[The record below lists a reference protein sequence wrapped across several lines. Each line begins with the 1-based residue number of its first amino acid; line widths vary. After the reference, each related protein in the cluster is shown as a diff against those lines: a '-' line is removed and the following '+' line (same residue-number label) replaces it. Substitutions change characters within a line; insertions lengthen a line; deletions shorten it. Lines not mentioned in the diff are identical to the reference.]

1 MTAVLAVITQ
11 HGRSYSNG
19 TLTIS
24 GTGEIYDGAGE
35 NAEQPWYD
43 LKDNIKSVI
52 INCGITNIPHG
63 AFTDYTNL
71 TSISLP
77 NSIERIESAFHGCS
91 KLADV
96 SIPNSC
102 KYLARWALDGT
113 KWYDNQPDGVVYCG
127 NFLYSYKGTMP
138 SNTSINVKNGTVGIS
153 ASFWRQSNLVNITF
167 PDTLE
172 YILKSCF
179 FNCSGLYIYTTSKK
193 FKKYRNRSFFLLSKF
208 KKHYSSRQCRIHR
221 SFSF

>member
-1 MTAVLAVITQ
+1 M
-11 HGRSYSNG
+11 
-19 TLTIS
+19 
-24 GTGEIYDGAGE
+24 
-35 NAEQPWYD
+35 
-43 LKDNIKSVI
+43 
-52 INCGITNIPHG
+52 
-63 AFTDYTNL
+63 
-71 TSISLP
+71 
-77 NSIERIESAFHGCS
+77 
-91 KLADV
+91 

-172 YILKSCF
+172 YIPESCF
-179 FNCSGLYIYTTSKK
+179 FNCSGLTSIQLPKNLK
-193 FKKYRNRSFFLLSKF
+193 S
-208 KKHYSSRQCRIHR
+208 IGTEA
-221 SFSF
+221 FS